1 MKKKTLYIIAGSSLL
16 LIGGLI
22 TLLISLCTEPPIPV
36 PAPPPPPPEETDDSL
51 PAMARKQIGVT
62 VHYEATYEVLDYPG
76 GDLPI
81 ETGVC
86 TDVIIRALRH
96 KGIDLQQLVHEDM
109 KQNYRQ
115 YPCRKLWK
123 QRAPDP
129 SIDHR
134 RVPNLEVFFTRI
146 GWRVTDTP
154 TTNPADYLP
163 GDIVTYEDKAHD
175 WQHIL
180 IVSNHINEETGI
192 PKVIHNSGN
201 GTEENDDLFKF
212 PIQGH
217 FRPVYNAPI
226 TIQKPKPKEP
236 GPTKRAKK

>member
-1 MKKKTLYIIAGSSLL
+1 
-16 LIGGLI
+16 
-22 TLLISLCTEPPIPV
+22 
-36 PAPPPPPPEETDDSL
+36 
-51 PAMARKQIGVT
+51 MARKQIGVT
-62 VHYEATYEVLDYPG
+62 VRYEATYEVLDYPG
-76 GDLPI
+76 GDIPI

-109 KQNYRQ
+109 KRNFRL
-115 YPCRKLWK
+115 YPGRKLWR
-123 QRAPDP
+123 QRAPDA

-154 TTNPADYLP
+154 STNPADYLP

-180 IVSNHINEETGI
+180 IVSNRINEETGV
-192 PKVIHNSGN
+192 PKVIHNSGK

-217 FRPVYNAPI
+217 FRPVYDAPI
-226 TIQKPKPKEP
+226 TLPEPEQKKTTR
-236 GPTKRAKK
+236 TKKAKK

>member
-1 MKKKTLYIIAGSSLL
+1 MKKKTLCITICSSLL
-16 LIGGLI
+16 VLGGI
-22 TLLISLCTEPPIPV
+22 ICLLLCLRNPEPEET
-36 PAPPPPPPEETDDSL
+36 PPPPPPPAPEDTSL

-62 VHYEATYEVLDYPG
+62 VRYEATYEVLDYPG

-86 TDVIIRALRH
+86 TDVVIRALRH

-109 KQNYRQ
+109 KRNFRH
-115 YPCRKLWK
+115 YPGRKLWR
-123 QRAPDP
+123 QRTPDP

-180 IVSNHINEETGI
+180 IVSNRINEETGV

-217 FRPVYNAPI
+217 FRPVYDAPI
-226 TIQKPKPKEP
+226 CLPEPPPQKTPRPKK
-236 GPTKRAKK
+236 AKK